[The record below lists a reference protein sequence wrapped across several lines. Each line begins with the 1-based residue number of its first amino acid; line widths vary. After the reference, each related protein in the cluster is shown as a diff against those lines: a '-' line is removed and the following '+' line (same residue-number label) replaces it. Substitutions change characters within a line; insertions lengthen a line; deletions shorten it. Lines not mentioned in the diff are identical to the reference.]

1 MFNWRTLAF
10 GLLFAINDS
19 FMMPFVKGIAGGWP
33 FQWIAIPMF
42 AYALD
47 PLIFFFALK
56 GEGMALMNLVWNLM
70 SNIIV
75 TFVGLVL
82 FKEGVTSMK
91 LIGIVLSFISLFFM
105 TYDGNGWNEYLE
117 AAGDKMLYRTKN
129 AKE

>member
-1 MFNWRTLAF
+1 
-10 GLLFAINDS
+10 
-19 FMMPFVKGIAGGWP
+19 
-33 FQWIAIPMF
+33 MF

-82 FKEGVTSMK
+82 FKEGVTPMK
-91 LIGIVLSFISLFFM
+91 LIGIVLSFVSLFFM
-105 TYDGNGWNEYLE
+105 TYNGDCWYLE
-117 AAGDKMLYRTKN
+117 AAGNKILYRAKN

>member
-1 MFNWRTLAF
+1 MFNWHTLLF
-10 GLLFAINDS
+10 GLILAANDT
-19 FMMPFVKGIAGGWP
+19 FMMPFVKEIADGWP
-33 FQWIAIPMF
+33 FQWIAIPML
-42 AYALD
+42 AYSLD

-82 FKEGVTSMK
+82 FKEGITSMK
-91 LIGIVLSFISLFFM
+91 LVGIVLSFVALFFM
-105 TYDGNGWNEYLE
+105 TYDGDGWNDYLE
-117 AAGDKMLYRTKN
+117 TIGNKMLYRTKN